1 MYYLII
7 KPAFDRLFGIIGLVA
22 LLPLITLISII
33 MAIELRDNPFFLQKR
48 VGKNNKVFNIIKF
61 KTMRSLKDQYGKLL
75 PDKDRLT
82 PFGRIL
88 RKTSIDELPQFFNL
102 IMGNMSL
109 IGPRPLLVDYLP
121 LYDEY
126 QAKRHL
132 VRPGITGLAQV
143 NGRNTISWEEK
154 FSYDIEYV
162 NSKSLGLD
170 AKILIKSLFQIF
182 KSKEIYT
189 QGEEVKPFLGN
200 E

>member
-1 MYYLII
+1 MYNLII
-7 KPAFDRLFGIIGLVA
+7 KPVFDRFFGVFGLVLFSPLIA
-22 LLPLITLISII
+22 LLII
-33 MAIELRDNPFFLQKR
+33 VLFIELRENPFFLQKR
-48 VGKNNKVFNIIKF
+48 VGKNNRVFNIIKF
-61 KTMRSLKDQYGKLL
+61 KTMRPIKDRYGKLL
-75 PDKDRLT
+75 SDKDRLT
-82 PFGRIL
+82 PIGRFL

-109 IGPRPLLVDYLP
+109 IGPRPLLVNYLP
-121 LYDEY
+121 LYDED

-143 NGRNTISWEEK
+143 NGRNSISWEEK

-162 NSKSLGLD
+162 NSKSLSLD
-170 AKILIKSLFQIF
+170 AKILIKSFFQIF
-182 KSKEIYT
+182 KSQEIYT